1 MSGQLGPQHADPV
14 RAAGAGEGIYFY
26 TLQIFLHALL
36 PAQVIPI
43 GEPIPAI
50 SASPGDDT
58 GGGEDRL
65 FNLFQ
70 GGANK

>member
-14 RAAGAGEGIYFY
+14 RAAGAGEGIYFC
-26 TLQIFLHALL
+26 TLQNIFARFI
-36 PAQVIPI
+36 AQVIPI

-70 GGANK
+70 GGADK

>member
-1 MSGQLGPQHADPV
+1 MHLAN
-14 RAAGAGEGIYFY
+14 
-26 TLQIFLHALL
+26 IFARFI
-36 PAQVIPI
+36 AQVIPI

-70 GGANK
+70 GAADK